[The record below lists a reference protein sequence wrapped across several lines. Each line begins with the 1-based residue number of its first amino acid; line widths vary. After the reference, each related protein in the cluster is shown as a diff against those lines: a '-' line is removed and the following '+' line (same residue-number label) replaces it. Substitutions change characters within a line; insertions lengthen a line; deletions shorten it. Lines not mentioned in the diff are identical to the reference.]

1 LAVRCDVSNHL
12 PNDSPRVARHL
23 IHKGRKFSFEQVTVT
38 GTDGKTLTH
47 DLVRHP
53 GAVVIVP
60 ILDGHQGPEVVLIRN
75 WRPSVERWVWELPAG
90 TMEPG
95 EEPET
100 CAGRELEEETGYAAA
115 TIRYL
120 TRFYTSPG
128 LSDELM
134 WAYAAHGLT
143 PVGQRLEAD
152 ERVTVHPTPALQV
165 LKMID
170 SGELADGK
178 SIAGVLMAHSRGMFA

>member
-1 LAVRCDVSNHL
+1 VSNHL
-12 PNDSPRVARHL
+12 PNDSPRPGRHL
-23 IHKGRKFSFEQVTVT
+23 IHKGRKFSFEQVTIT
-38 GTDGKTLTH
+38 GPDGRTLTH

-60 ILDGHQGPEVVLIRN
+60 ILQGTHGPEVVLIRN
-75 WRPSVERWVWELPAG
+75 WRPSVETWVWELPAG
-90 TMEPG
+90 TLELN
-95 EEPET
+95 EEPEK
-100 CAGRELEEETGYAAA
+100 CAGRELEEETGFSAA

-134 WAYAAHGLT
+134 WAYAAQGLT

-152 ERVTVHPTPALQV
+152 ERVTVHPTPVSKV
-165 LKMID
+165 LSMIA

-178 SIAGVLMAHSRGMFA
+178 SITGVLMAHAQGLLA